1 MSIDQFKFDSC
12 HCYSCASS
20 RSTANGPNWWRWC
33 WWHRYVGD
41 WFQMLVAESLC
52 WRLFRYSLVIFFV
65 GDLSPTSRIGHEH
78 LKLVINTFGLR
89 HPSPTSSPLND
100 SGFTR
105 FDQFKYFGID
115 FFKPGLSENILGK
128 FLNGREFVPVVT
140 GCPCHCTSHSVTQIG
155 YCYFITLKIP

>member
-1 MSIDQFKFDSC
+1 M
-12 HCYSCASS
+12 
-20 RSTANGPNWWRWC
+20 
-33 WWHRYVGD
+33 
-41 WFQMLVAESLC
+41 AESLC

-65 GDLSPTSRIGHEH
+65 GDFLSVINRSPTSRNEH
-78 LKLVINTFGLR
+78 LKLVINTFGLQ

-105 FDQFKYFGID
+105 FDQFKYFRID
-115 FFKPGLSENILGK
+115 FFKPGLSENILGE
-128 FLNGREFVPVVT
+128 FLNGRELVPVVT